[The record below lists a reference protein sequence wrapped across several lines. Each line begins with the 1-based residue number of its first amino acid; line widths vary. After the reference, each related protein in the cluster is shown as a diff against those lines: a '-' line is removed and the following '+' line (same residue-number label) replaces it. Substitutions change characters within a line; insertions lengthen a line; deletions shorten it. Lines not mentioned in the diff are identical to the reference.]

1 MKLLVWGIGGYS
13 HKYIENGKENYILDE
28 YLVGG
33 IDSNKEKQNTGLA
46 PIKAEKPV
54 VETKLRH
61 LTDDEI
67 IQGFRYLI
75 HKDKHDK

>member
-1 MKLLVWGIGGYS
+1 MNNKNI
-13 HKYIENGKENYILDE
+13 N
-28 YLVGG
+28 
-33 IDSNKEKQNTGLA
+33 SNKEKQNTGLA